1 MAKANWAVVS
11 PQSGSGNATVNVSS
25 NAPHTGRNIRT
36 TVLTITAANVSAK
49 TVSVTQQGK
58 PAYVDAVDNAAAEKG
73 GQNVTISGKS
83 NAAKLTFSLGTGE
96 LNITLPTTYMAGGV
110 QTNNGSATA
119 EYDFSIVISVPAN
132 SGTEELSRQIIVT
145 DGEGHTDTCLLTQTA
160 GDATLVVSKTA
171 IELAYTGEAVSFD
184 ITSNTS
190 WIISEWKR
198 RLNGMKVKGT
208 LLLLMRVAVVALPPY
223 LPM

>member
-96 LNITLPTTYMAGGV
+96 LNIALPTTYMAGGV
-110 QTNNGSATA
+110 QTNNGSAISGDPGAAA

-190 WIISEWKR
+190 WIIS
-198 RLNGMKVKGT
+198 
-208 LLLLMRVAVVALPPY
+208 
-223 LPM
+223 

>member
-1 MAKANWAVVS
+1 MAKASWAVVS

-36 TVLTITAANVSAK
+36 TVLTITAANVDAK

-58 PAYVDAVDNAAAEKG
+58 PAYVDAVDNATAEKG

-83 NAAKLTFSLGTGE
+83 NAAKLTFSLGTGN
-96 LNITLPTTYMAGGV
+96 LTITLPTQYTAGGIK
-110 QTNNGSATA
+110 TNNGNAISGDPGAVS
-119 EYDFSIVISVPAN
+119 EYDFSIVITVPENTAT
-132 SGTEELSRQIIVT
+132 GELSRQIIVT

-160 GDATLVVSKTA
+160 GDATLVVSKTS

-190 WIISEWKR
+190 WIIS
-198 RLNGMKVKGT
+198 
-208 LLLLMRVAVVALPPY
+208 
-223 LPM
+223 